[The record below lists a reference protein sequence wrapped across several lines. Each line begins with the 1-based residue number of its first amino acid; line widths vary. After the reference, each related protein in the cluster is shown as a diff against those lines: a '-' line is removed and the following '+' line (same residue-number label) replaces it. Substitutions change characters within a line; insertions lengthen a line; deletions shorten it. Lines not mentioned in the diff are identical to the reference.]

1 MRLYEH
7 EGKALLA
14 ARGVA
19 VPRGALW
26 PDLPDGPGPF
36 VVKAQVL
43 AGKRGRRGL
52 IKTAPDGTAC
62 RREAEALLET
72 CADGERVA
80 AVYVEERLAV
90 ERELY
95 LAVLADRQRRAPL
108 VLATARGGMDV
119 EEVPQE
125 DLIRL
130 PVDPL
135 LGWRPFAGWYLASR
149 LGCDGVLAAQL
160 AGAAAGVYDAFA
172 RAEAELVEVNPLVV
186 TRDGRVIAADAKV
199 VLDDNAA
206 FRHPERTTRP
216 DAGASF
222 EQRCAALGVVGIEMN
237 GSIAVIVSGAGLM
250 MATVDLLVAGGGRL
264 RAAIDLGGAVF
275 DDPARLEQV
284 VHEVL
289 RLRPAVVLVNAFFQ
303 LASCE
308 LLARG
313 VAGALRAEGSRTPI
327 VVRLRG
333 RGIAEARALL
343 GPFGLPLI
351 EDLDEACRATLG
363 HERDAG

>member
-1 MRLYEH
+1 MKLYEH
-7 EGKALLA
+7 EGKTVLA
-14 ARGVA
+14 GYGVA

-26 PDLPDGPGPF
+26 PAMPDGLGPF

-52 IKTAPDGTAC
+52 IKTAADRTAC
-62 RREAEALLET
+62 GREAKALLAMR
-72 CADGERVA
+72 ADDEPVS
-80 AVYVEERLAV
+80 AVYVEERLDV

-108 VLATARGGMDV
+108 VLATVRGGMDV
-119 EEVPQE
+119 EEVPDE

-135 LGWRPFAGWYLASR
+135 LGWRPFAGRYLASR
-149 LGCDGVLAAQL
+149 LGCSGDLAAQL
-160 AGAAAGVYDAFA
+160 AGAAAGVYGAFA
-172 RAEAELVEVNPLVV
+172 GAEAELVEVNPLVI
-186 TRDGRVIAADAKV
+186 TRDGRLVAADAKV

-206 FRHPERTTRP
+206 FRHPERTVRP
-216 DAGASF
+216 DAGAGF
-222 EQRCAALGVVGIEMN
+222 EQRCAALGVVGVEME
-237 GSIAVIVSGAGLM
+237 GSIAIIVSGAGLM
-250 MATVDLLVAGGGRL
+250 MATVDLLAAGGGRL

-284 VHEVL
+284 VREVL
-289 RLRPAVVLVNAFFQ
+289 RLRPSAVLVNAFFQ

-308 LLARG
+308 VLARG
-313 VAGALRAEGSRTPI
+313 VAGALRAESSQTPV

-333 RGIAEARALL
+333 RGMAEARALL
-343 GPFGLPLI
+343 EPHGLPLR
-351 EDLDEACRATLG
+351 EDLEDACREVLARG
-363 HERDAG
+363 RGA